1 MNTQLSSFLTRH
13 LLALAAFTAATA
25 LPLAARAQT
34 APAGE
39 QPIAATEAP
48 KAIALPVSRSTL
60 LNAPWPVS
68 KVSVTDPKIADVQ
81 VLTPRQVLVLGKAVG
96 STDLLLF
103 ANDNQ
108 VWKTAIDVQ
117 IDRAALK
124 NELVRLFPRARIDLG
139 QTRDAVVITGQLTRA
154 EEADQLHRYL
164 EAAGVKY
171 VDLTSIP
178 GAAQVQLKVTV
189 AEASRSAVRALG
201 FNAVVAGKSAF
212 GGVTIGPENS
222 GPFNP
227 TSVGM
232 GGSAGN
238 TVNPVAAAVSPATT
252 LFGGIP
258 SADLE
263 IFVQALAENQYL
275 RVLAEPT
282 LVALSGQEASFLA
295 GGEFPIPVPQNS
307 SGGSTT
313 VTIEYKEFGVRLKF
327 RPTIEGDGRIRLH
340 VAPEVS
346 DISNGPGAVQ
356 ISGFNIP
363 ALLTRRA
370 ETTLELNSGQSF
382 AMAGLISQNVEARN
396 SRVPGLGDVPILGPL
411 FRSVRYKAGDTELLV
426 LVTANTVSPVSAAN
440 LPPLPGSTH
449 TAPNDW
455 EFYTKGIIE
464 AAPASLPTP
473 DLKPENLSGLKGPGA
488 WATYETDPKPA
499 AATK

>member
-1 MNTQLSSFLTRH
+1 MHTAPTQRSSFLARL
-13 LLALAAFTAATA
+13 LLALAVSAATA
-25 LPLAARAQT
+25 LTAHAQT
-34 APAGE
+34 APSD
-39 QPIAATEAP
+39 QPVAATEAP
-48 KAIALPVSRSTL
+48 KALALPVSRSTL

-96 STDLLLF
+96 STDLLIF
-103 ANDNQ
+103 GNENQ

-117 IDRAALK
+117 IDRTALK
-124 NELVRLFPRARIDLG
+124 GELLRLFPRAKLELS

-154 EEADQLHRYL
+154 EEADQIHRYL

-171 VDLTSIP
+171 VDLTTIP

-212 GGVTIGPENS
+212 GGVTIGPEN
-222 GPFNP
+222 GGAFNP
-227 TSVGM
+227 GGVGM
-232 GGSAGN
+232 GGAAGS
-238 TVNPVAAAVSPATT
+238 TSNPVAAAVAPATT

-263 IFVQALAENQYL
+263 IFIQALAENQYL

-370 ETTLELNSGQSF
+370 ETTVELNSGQSF

-396 SRVPGLGDVPILGPL
+396 SRVPGLGDVPVLGPL

-426 LVTANTVSPVSAAN
+426 LVTANTISPVSAAN
-440 LPPLPGSTH
+440 LPPLPGSAH

-455 EFYTKGIIE
+455 EFYTKGMIE
-464 AAPASLPTP
+464 ASPAAHPAP
-473 DLKPENLSGLKGPGA
+473 DLKPADLSALKGPGA
-488 WATYETDPKPA
+488 WATYDPKPA
-499 AATK
+499 SK